1 MQYGSKE
8 YYINMPRAERMEDP
22 FRTITVLMDERPG
35 FDASAARDLICAMME
50 MGYLVREVTV
60 KKFLQGISGFMVVL
74 PHAQSVPAE
83 CAEMLEQYWKQG
95 GRVLVLGGRLFGHL
109 VVPGE
114 NGYEYAPLK

>member
-8 YYINMPRAERMEDP
+8 YYINMARAERLEDP

-60 KKFLQGISGFMVVL
+60 KEFLQGISGFMVVL

-83 CAEMLEQYWKQG
+83 
-95 GRVLVLGGRLFGHL
+95 
-109 VVPGE
+109 
-114 NGYEYAPLK
+114 